1 MGGAL
6 RCQPQPSHYSG
17 VEVPRVWEPT
27 ELIAG
32 AFKGEVKPPGTY
44 GYSNT
49 NWIVLT
55 ELRPALE
62 VTLWT
67 KSGADLGAYAA
78 RRARSRL
85 AVAARACSGLSL
97 RRPLLKLMRSAGGSN
112 TAPGVPSKDTSSI

>member
-1 MGGAL
+1 VAP
-6 RCQPQPSHYSG
+6 RRQPQPSHYSG

-49 NWIVLT
+49 NWIVVT

-62 VTLWT
+62 VPLWT
-67 KSGADLGAYAA
+67 KAA
-78 RRARSRL
+78 VRTERTRPQTRSSRKRL
-85 AVAARACSGLSL
+85 AQPGDANSIEGDGDRTGLVPVDGEEVAVVGA
-97 RRPLLKLMRSAGGSN
+97 
-112 TAPGVPSKDTSSI
+112 

>member
-1 MGGAL
+1 
-6 RCQPQPSHYSG
+6 
-17 VEVPRVWEPT
+17 VWEPT

-67 KSGADLGAYAA
+67 KSG
-78 RRARSRL
+78 
-85 AVAARACSGLSL
+85 GLHG
-97 RRPLLKLMRSAGGSN
+97 RQ
-112 TAPGVPSKDTSSI
+112 

>member
-1 MGGAL
+1 
-6 RCQPQPSHYSG
+6 
-17 VEVPRVWEPT
+17 VWEPT

-67 KSGADLGAYAA
+67 RRGSYWAGAEPMLSASATDPQESHA
-78 RRARSRL
+78 R
-85 AVAARACSGLSL
+85 LSQ
-97 RRPLLKLMRSAGGSN
+97 PFAKKCG
-112 TAPGVPSKDTSSI
+112 P